1 MLLSQV
7 LEQMGLNDKEAKIY
21 LACLEL
27 GPASILEIAKKAA
40 INRVTAYYIIESL
53 RQKNLI
59 SITIKKK
66 KKLFVAAEPEEII
79 KLLKEKEE
87 VFISILPQLH
97 ALNNLIVKKPR
108 IRFYEGEEGIINV
121 YKDCLRDKKEILA
134 WGYISD
140 MHQSEKIK
148 NYINKEFLEQ
158 RIRYNILGKL
168 ITPDSQL
175 AKVYKK
181 HDKEQLRQTKLVSQK
196 KYPFNN
202 EILIYGNKVA
212 FLSFGFNEYLGII
225 IESKGVAHNM
235 RLIFDFFWENLKY

>member
-7 LEQMGLNDKEAKIY
+7 LEQMGLNDKESKIY

-40 INRVTAYYIIESL
+40 INRVTAYYIIEGL

-59 SITIKKK
+59 SVTIKKK

-87 VFISILPQLH
+87 AFISILPQLH

-108 IRFYEGEEGIINV
+108 IRFYEGEDGIINV

-148 NYINKEFLEQ
+148 NYI
-158 RIRYNILGKL
+158 ILAQCNPSIWEL
-168 ITPDSQL
+168 SSTITNYIISFSNP
-175 AKVYKK
+175 
-181 HDKEQLRQTKLVSQK
+181 
-196 KYPFNN
+196 
-202 EILIYGNKVA
+202 IY
-212 FLSFGFNEYLGII
+212 SFKTIN
-225 IESKGVAHNM
+225 
-235 RLIFDFFWENLKY
+235 